1 MKLAKYKPKTVGDSY
16 NSVEVIN
23 NRGTKKLIQLLEYKV
38 SLDGETKTLGEVM
51 EYIHENG
58 IVYTDTKVKELEQK
72 ILDLENKLVGHLE
85 TQAEINKNLYEAIK
99 DGGII

>member
-72 ILDLENKLVGHLE
+72 ILDLDFRFNMIDMVYGDINYVGKCC
-85 TQAEINKNLYEAIK
+85 NN
-99 DGGII
+99 

>member
-1 MKLAKYKPKTVGDSY
+1 MVENR
-16 NSVEVIN
+16 NSQPFQYAQS
-23 NRGTKKLIQLLEYKV
+23 K
-38 SLDGETKTLGEVM
+38 
-51 EYIHENG
+51 YIHENG

-85 TQAEINKNLYEAIK
+85 TQSEINKNLYEAIK